1 MIYFTA
7 DEVFAPAWLS
17 SAAIRIEVDVSHA
30 LAEASKVCVRV
41 NRIHEVGVAW
51 VQSHLLG

>member
-1 MIYFTA
+1 MLYFTA